1 MDVKKKKTCYLL
13 PFALNVWSGSL
24 SMWLVVRGEMSSLDL
39 GFISA
44 CVALN
49 YDHKL
54 MAFVEIQDIWSGP
67 QSF

>member
-1 MDVKKKKTCYLL
+1 
-13 PFALNVWSGSL
+13 
-24 SMWLVVRGEMSSLDL
+24 MWLVVRGEMSSLDL